1 MMTRFGF
8 VFNGVPGHL
17 NSSVAVIRAL
27 VDRGAAVHLFA
38 VGRPIR
44 DDIAARLKGA
54 ELTQIDS
61 GFPDPLERARARE
74 SSSFDADSYR
84 SARRYEFENFDP
96 TWIDRLEELLGGYE
110 FDAFAIDAPLV
121 PAMIVAHRL
130 GIPFAAFSRS
140 LTMVTPRPLGT
151 RLMDDMEFRLEWR
164 CRLAESHGLPANRDW
179 TAFLSPYL
187 NVLFQA
193 RALVAGDALPPNTVM
208 VGPALRRA
216 PSDVDDGGFDWS
228 WHDADRPLVYLSYG
242 SEIPWQPALYRVII
256 EALQPLGAD
265 LLLVAGNK
273 ADEMARDGALPPW
286 VRVTDYAPQLE
297 ILTRADV
304 FVSHGGPNS
313 VAEALAFGVPM
324 VLTPLCNDQPLVADR
339 VQSVGAGLVLD
350 RDAATV
356 DTWRGALASMLAAD
370 NPFRAAARSLSK
382 SYRAAD
388 GAAAA
393 ATLLER
399 LAEHRTPH
407 DQWSPDG

>member
-1 MMTRFGF
+1 MAKIGF

-44 DDIAARLKGA
+44 DDIAAQLQGA
-54 ELTQIDS
+54 ELTQLDS

-74 SSSFDADSYR
+74 ASSFDADGYR
-84 SARRYEFENFDP
+84 SARRYEFENFDH
-96 TWIDRLEELLGGYE
+96 TWIDRLEELLGGHG

-121 PAMIVAHRL
+121 PAMIAAHRL
-130 GIPFAAFSRS
+130 GAPFAAFSRS
-140 LTMVTPRPLGT
+140 LTMVTPRSLGT

-208 VGPALRRA
+208 VGPALRDA
-216 PSDVDDGGFDWS
+216 PSGVADGGFDWS

-242 SEIPWQPALYRVII
+242 SEIPWQPAIYRAII

-265 LLLVAGNK
+265 LLLVAGDK
-273 ADEMARDGALPPW
+273 AGEMARDGALPPW

-297 ILTRADV
+297 ILPRATV

-324 VLTPLCNDQPLVADR
+324 LLTPLCNDQPLVADR
-339 VQSVGAGLVLD
+339 IQRVGAGVVLD

-370 NPFRAAARSLSK
+370 NPFRAAARGLSEP
-382 SYRAAD
+382 YRTAD